1 MRWGTF
7 SVYGVRLH
15 LVCAT
20 NRVPVWYELTA
31 ANVAD
36 LRLMGELLT
45 KAGLPSEDLARKLLG
60 DLTYRS
66 ADLQEELAERG
77 SC

>member
-1 MRWGTF
+1 MGSF
-7 SVYGVRLH
+7 SFYEVRLH

-36 LRLMGELLT
+36 LMLMGELLT
-45 KAGLPSEDLARKLLG
+45 KAGLPSEDLASKLLG
-60 DLTYRS
+60 G
-66 ADLQEELAERG
+66 LAY
-77 SC
+77 